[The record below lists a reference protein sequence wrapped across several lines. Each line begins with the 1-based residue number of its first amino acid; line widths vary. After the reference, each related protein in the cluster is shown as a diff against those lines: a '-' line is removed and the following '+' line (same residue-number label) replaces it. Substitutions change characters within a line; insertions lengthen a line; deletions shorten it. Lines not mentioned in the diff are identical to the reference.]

1 MPARPA
7 ERGVLLFFATGT
19 MKKKATRNDPDRM
32 ICGKRRRPMARSS
45 DVQAIEVDGVSY
57 TWAQRHG
64 WVIWGKGLK
73 AVSISVVLD
82 AGRTRELILDFTI
95 KVDDRLPTDARMVGA
110 LESAIRAAQQAGWD
124 PESRGRAFRYE
135 NPESL

>member
-1 MPARPA
+1 
-7 ERGVLLFFATGT
+7 
-19 MKKKATRNDPDRM
+19 MKKNRNDPDRM
-32 ICGKRRRPMARSS
+32 ISGKRRRPMARSS
-45 DVQAIEVDGVSY
+45 NVQTIEVDGVAY

-95 KVDDRLPTDARMVGA
+95 KVEDRVPTDARLVGA
-110 LESAIRAAQQAGWD
+110 LESAIRSAQQAGWD